1 MASQKDCLKVVM
13 FPWLAHGHISPFLE
27 LAKTLSER
35 NFRCYIISTPVNF
48 SSIKNKIPEIY
59 SPTIHLLDL
68 HLPLLPEPPPHHH
81 TTNGLPIELHPTLRK
96 ALRGAEPEFSDLVRA
111 LQPDLLIHDIL
122 QPWARS
128 VAARLDIPSVS
139 FFTGGTVAFSYYLHL
154 GMHPGDDFP
163 FPAIQLDKFELSTM
177 MAAALDTTGVK
188 VLGGEAFLGE
198 DGTILFNTSR

>member
-68 HLPLLPEPPPHHH
+68 HLPLLPELPPHHH

-96 ALRGAEPEFSDLVRA
+96 ALRGAEPEFSDL
-111 LQPDLLIHDIL
+111 
-122 QPWARS
+122 
-128 VAARLDIPSVS
+128 
-139 FFTGGTVAFSYYLHL
+139 
-154 GMHPGDDFP
+154 
-163 FPAIQLDKFELSTM
+163 
-177 MAAALDTTGVK
+177 
-188 VLGGEAFLGE
+188 
-198 DGTILFNTSR
+198 